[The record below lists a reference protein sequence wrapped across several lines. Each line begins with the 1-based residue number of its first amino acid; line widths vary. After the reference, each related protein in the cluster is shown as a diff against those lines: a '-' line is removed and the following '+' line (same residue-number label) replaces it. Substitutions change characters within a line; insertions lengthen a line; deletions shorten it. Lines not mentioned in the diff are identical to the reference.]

1 MAPDVARVPGVL
13 ECVRPASGGVRI
25 KAAATAARIS
35 CGLGRMALFPPLCSC
50 LARWQHRPAVAGR
63 YAIRDHWCGAGVC
76 REVAVRVL
84 VIGAGIGGLGAAR
97 VLSRCGQEGA
107 VFERAGH
114 RRTAGGALT
123 LWSNGTGILSE
134 LGVSLDG
141 VGAPIEMLQV
151 QRWDGRFLMSIDVA
165 RAASRF
171 GHPHVLLPRRRL
183 LERLADGLPPSM
195 VTFGRACTGLA
206 QDADRVRAEFDDGTT
221 ASGDLLIGADGHRS
235 VVRDHLW
242 GGDPS
247 VPSGWA
253 TWQGLSAVP
262 IDVTSS
268 RRGLMVAGGAGLCGL
283 VPGREGLLQWWV
295 DLRWPA
301 GGRPSGSP
309 LARLPRSL
317 RHLGGPGREVL
328 ATAHEA
334 DVEFFAHYRHHV
346 P

>member
-1 MAPDVARVPGVL
+1 MPGGRR
-13 ECVRPASGGVRI
+13 EGAGHRSGNR
-25 KAAATAARIS
+25 
-35 CGLGRMALFPPLCSC
+35 GLGRGPCIE
-50 LARWQHRPAVAGR
+50 QGR
-63 YAIRDHWCGAGVC
+63 
-76 REVAVRVL
+76 
-84 VIGAGIGGLGAAR
+84 
-97 VLSRCGQEGA
+97 SRSGRL
-107 VFERAGH
+107 RA
-114 RRTAGGALT
+114 RRTAEDRRWRA

-183 LERLADGLPPSM
+183 LERLADGLPLSM
-195 VTFGRACTGLA
+195 VTFGRACTGMA

-242 GGDPS
+242 GGDPT

-268 RRGLMVAGGAGLCGL
+268 RRGLMVAGGAGMCGVL
-283 VPGREGLLQWWV
+283 PAGWGPLPWWV
-295 DLRWPA
+295 
-301 GGRPSGSP
+301 
-309 LARLPRSL
+309 
-317 RHLGGPGREVL
+317 GP
-328 ATAHEA
+328 
-334 DVEFFAHYRHHV
+334 
-346 P
+346 